1 MHGRRTGRIV
11 AATIVTTLAIVLTG
25 CADRSTQSVPPP
37 VVSSTQPQASP
48 ADQPQVSSAAPATP
62 RVTPSEVASP
72 AADATTN
79 PARVI
84 DGKAYRPAIDPADFT
99 TTITNPYMPLV
110 AGTVLTYRGAGERGV
125 FTVTDRTRTV
135 MGVKTVVV
143 RDQAFE
149 GGALVEDTEDW
160 FAQDA
165 DGNVWYFG
173 EATAECDGRR
183 IVGRHGSWEAGVDG
197 AQPGIVMLA
206 RPDVGDY
213 YRQEYFKG
221 EAEDVAKVIRLD
233 ATVTNALDTYR
244 GVVITEDFSKLE
256 PALVEH
262 KKYAPGVGLVA
273 EQTMKG
279 GSGIVEL
286 IKVARSAKSA
296 ASASGRLCGG

>member
-11 AATIVTTLAIVLTG
+11 ATTIVMTLAIVLTG
-25 CADRSTQSVPPP
+25 CADRTTQSVPPP
-37 VVSSTQPQASP
+37 AVSSTQPQASP
-48 ADQPQVSSAAPATP
+48 ADQPQVSPSALEPNVAPSPA
-62 RVTPSEVASP
+62 SSP
-72 AADATTN
+72 AADAATN

-84 DGKAYRPAIDPADFT
+84 NGKSYRPAIDPADFS
-99 TTITNPYMPLV
+99 TTITNQYMPLL
-110 AGTVLTYRGAGERGV
+110 AGTVMTYEGAGERGV

-135 MGVKTVVV
+135 MGVTAIVV
-143 RDQAFE
+143 RDQAYE
-149 GGALVEDTEDW
+149 DGALVEDTEDW
-160 FAQDA
+160 FAQDSA
-165 DGNVWYFG
+165 GNVWYFG

-206 RPDVGDY
+206 SPDVGDY

-233 ATVTNALDTYR
+233 ATVTNALGTYP

-273 EQTMKG
+273 EQTVKG
-279 GSGIVEL
+279 GSGVVQL
-286 IKVARSAKSA
+286 IGVDPTAGSG
-296 ASASGRLCGG
+296 ASATGRLCAG